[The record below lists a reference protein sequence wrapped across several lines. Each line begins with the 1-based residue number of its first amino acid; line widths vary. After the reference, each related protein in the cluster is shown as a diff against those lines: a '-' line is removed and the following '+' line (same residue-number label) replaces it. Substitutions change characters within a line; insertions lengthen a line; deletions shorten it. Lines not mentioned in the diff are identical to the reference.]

1 MLLSSQVPAQRE
13 EFMHYRRSQTDI
25 FPVSPMPLPGAAT
38 GFELTVEKICI
49 RIRRRV
55 FNQMDHTAPRALLIP
70 EHSNGAIHS
79 GGALR
84 RKAKSLTSCTSA
96 HSQRE
101 GRGAPRAGRCQSWR
115 G

>member
-1 MLLSSQVPAQRE
+1 
-13 EFMHYRRSQTDI
+13 MHYHRSQTDI
-25 FPVSPMPLPGAAT
+25 FPVPRMLLPGAAT

-79 GGALR
+79 GGASR
-84 RKAKSLTSCTSA
+84 
-96 HSQRE
+96 
-101 GRGAPRAGRCQSWR
+101 
-115 G
+115 